1 MESINLSG
9 LDDLD
14 RRFADVLR
22 ALPDERRQMHVEA
35 GAAIKDKVRAEIISS
50 GVNDRNGRVRGWQ
63 EYNVGSGGGYVA
75 VRPMAGGERGKNPGA
90 ITNYLE
96 NGHKV
101 RGPSGRAIRRRKS
114 RARQQRVK
122 GFHFYE
128 WARAQAQAA
137 AIEAANRYAE
147 KIAGKLGE

>member
-1 MESINLSG
+1 MQSVDITG

-14 RRFADVLR
+14 SRFANVLNE
-22 ALPDERRQMHVEA
+22 LPDERRQMHVEV
-35 GAAIKDKVRAEIISS
+35 GAAVKEKVRSEISS
-50 GVNDRNGRVRGWQ
+50 SGINDRNGRVRGWQ
-63 EYNVGSGGGYVA
+63 EYQVGSGGGYVA
-75 VRPMAGGERGKNPGA
+75 VRPMSGGEHGKNPGA

-96 NGHKV
+96 SGHKV

-128 WARAQAQAA
+128 RASAQAQTV

-147 KIAGKLGE
+147 KIAGKLGD